1 MKAFKLLL
9 MLFLITSCSILNHS
23 NNAEIEQR
31 NRKKRATIG
40 IICIGAILI
49 FTVHTV
55 NETK

>member
-1 MKAFKLLL
+1 